1 MTAAE
6 RIVAAEV
13 RRAYAEGIAYFAKHF
28 GHVVAAWIIGLT
40 HGLFVAWVLWLFWFA
55 AVGTW
60 TTLVSPIV
68 IAATEGVALV
78 GILWIRR
85 LLKPAAGGPE

>member
-13 RRAYAEGIAYFAKHF
+13 RRAHAEGIAYFAKHF

-55 AVGTW
+55 AVETW
-60 TTLVSPIV
+60 TILVSPIV
-68 IAATEGVALV
+68 IAVTEAAALA

-85 LLKPAAGGPE
+85 LLRPRSAE